1 VRTYGIYSATVR
13 SEARLSELA
22 PAPGR
27 TEVDFEIEV
36 GPLPFPVDSDLDQ
49 PLTQRLSPDGSVWL
63 DLARTTEGFALS
75 FPGIARFAVTSGRP
89 VRIRCSSED
98 GRLSSTVRHL
108 LLDQVI
114 PLSLSI
120 LGRPAFHASAVVLG
134 GSVVAFAGDAGRG
147 KSTLAASF
155 AAMGAPAFS
164 DDCLVLT
171 ESGPPVLVGAG
182 YSSLRLWP
190 DTVKAIVGDAPLSRV
205 ASYSD
210 KRRFGEEDGLLME
223 AARNLPLRCIY
234 VLGEPSE
241 SIQFQTLTPREALI
255 ELVRF
260 TYLMDPC
267 DPSVLAWQLRNLA
280 PLARAGMVFGLR
292 YPRDYGALETVTQAV
307 ARHAASHGSPV

>member
-1 VRTYGIYSATVR
+1 VRTYGIYGATVR
-13 SEARLSELA
+13 SDAPLPELA
-22 PAPGR
+22 PVRG
-27 TEVDFEIEV
+27 TEIDFEIEV
-36 GPLPFPVDSDLDQ
+36 EPCSAPARSGRAH
-49 PLTQRLSPDGSVWL
+49 PLTRRLFPDGSVWL
-63 DLARTTEGFALS
+63 DLSRTSDGFVLS
-75 FPGIARFAVTSGRP
+75 FPSLARFAVTSGRP

-134 GSVVAFAGDAGRG
+134 GSVVAFAGNAGQG

-155 AAMGAPAFS
+155 AAIGAPAFS
-164 DDCLVLT
+164 DDCLVLA

-241 SIQFQTLTPREALI
+241 TVEFQTLSPREALI

-267 DPSVLAWQLRNLA
+267 DPSVLAWQFRNLA

-307 ARHAASHGSPV
+307 ARHAASHGSPA